1 MSLEALIRLHVGLA
15 RKGPG
20 SEASTLRALAACR
33 PHMPTRPAV
42 ADLGC
47 GSGASA
53 LVLARALAV
62 PIQALDLAPVFLEE
76 LAERAAAQGLGDRI
90 RPLAADI
97 AAPPLAPGS
106 LDLLWCE
113 GAAYLLGFARALEA
127 WRPLLR
133 PGGLL
138 ALTDAVWRV
147 EDPPEEPR
155 GRWDRWYPSMG
166 TLAGGAALARDLGF
180 EVLTTFVLPE
190 ADWWAYYDPLW
201 ERCVAAREGA
211 DAGTRDVIAETA
223 LERDLLRRFP
233 GVYGYGFFVL
243 KAP

>member
-1 MSLEALIRLHVGLA
+1 MSLEALIHLHAGLA

-20 SEASTLRALAACR
+20 SEASTLRALEVCR
-33 PHMPTRPAV
+33 SHLTLQPAV
-42 ADLGC
+42 ADFGC
-47 GSGASA
+47 GAGASA
-53 LVLARALAV
+53 LLLARELQV
-62 PIQALDLAPVFLEE
+62 SIQALDLAPSFLDE
-76 LAERAAAQGLGDRI
+76 LEARAAEHGLAHLI
-90 RPLAADI
+90 RTLEADF
-97 AAPPLAPGS
+97 AVPPFAPGS

-113 GAAYLLGFARALEA
+113 GAAYLLGFAQALEA

-138 ALTDAVWRV
+138 ALTDAVWLV
-147 EDPPEEPR
+147 EEPPEAPR
-155 GRWDRWYPSMG
+155 RPWGQWYPSMG
-166 TLAGGAALARDLGF
+166 TVASQTALARRLGF
-180 EVLTTFVLPE
+180 EVLATFVLPE
-190 ADWWAYYDPLW
+190 ADWWAYYEPLW

-211 DAGTRDVIAETA
+211 DAGTRGVIAETA